1 MSNLA
6 KRVLVAAVAIPLALG
21 IVWYGGL
28 ALALLVSVAAVLG
41 TRELFG
47 LAEKAGV
54 RPLRG
59 LGMTLAALAPM
70 ATWLMAGQLPTGV
83 GVSVFDT
90 PVADGFLSFVAWIPV
105 WLLSQ
110 WPLAAALI
118 PVLVLTGIL
127 WKRSATERPLAAA
140 AVTLLG
146 PVYCGVL
153 PSTLLVIRYA
163 AGPGESWP
171 ATWLVFF
178 PLAITWLC
186 DSFAM
191 WGGMLIGGAKMAP
204 TISPG
209 KTRAGGIA
217 GLIGGVVT
225 ALVFVPLALTPAGKG
240 FSLGVAALMG
250 LILSATAQVGDLA
263 ESLLKREAGVKD
275 SGSLIPGH
283 GGVLDRLDS
292 LYFVLPVATLLFRA
306 FGVL

>member
-1 MSNLA
+1 MNNLA
-6 KRVLVAAVAIPLALG
+6 TRVLVAAVAIPLALG

-28 ALALLVSVAAVLG
+28 ALAILVSIAAVLG
-41 TRELFG
+41 TRELFD
-47 LAEKAGV
+47 LAEKTGV

-59 LGMTLAALAPM
+59 LGMTLAGLAPL
-70 ATWLMAGQLPTGV
+70 ATWLIAAVPTESGGATSGGQPLAG
-83 GVSVFDT
+83 VFEVLT
-90 PVADGFLSFVAWIPV
+90 MFPA

-118 PVLVLTGIL
+118 PILVLTGVL
-127 WKRSATERPLAAA
+127 WKRSPADRPLAAA
-140 AVTLLG
+140 AATMFG
-146 PVYCGVL
+146 PIYCGVL

-178 PLAITWLC
+178 PLAVTWLC

-191 WGGMLIGGAKMAP
+191 WGGMLIGGPKMAP

-217 GLIGGVVT
+217 GLVGGVVT
-225 ALVFVPLALTPAGKG
+225 AVAFVPLALTPMGKG
-240 FSLGVAALMG
+240 FPLGIAALMG
-250 LILSATAQVGDLA
+250 LILAATAQAGDLA
-263 ESLLKREAGVKD
+263 ESLFKREAGVKD
-275 SGSLIPGH
+275 SGGLIPGH

-292 LYFVLPVATLLFRA
+292 LYFVLPVATLLFRT